1 MMKHLYPQQNLAQSI
16 TKDASSQTY
25 YTIHFLVDSERVDN
39 AYRAY
44 AFFRWVDDTLDAG
57 PISASER
64 HAFLERQKSL
74 LEKCYRGE
82 LPNGTNQEEAM
93 LVELIR
99 QDGEKDSGL
108 QIYLRNMMKVMDFDA
123 RRRGRLISQ
132 FELNEYTRWLAS
144 AVTEAMHYFIGNGS
158 FSPRDETRYLA
169 VTAAHIT
176 HMLRDTF
183 DDLQA
188 GYYNIPREAL
198 ASDRMLP
205 KYLYS
210 KACREWVRTRVQLAR
225 SYFRA
230 GRDYLSRVENLRCR
244 LAGYAYSARFE
255 WLLDTFEEEDYLLRP
270 EYSERK
276 SLGTGLQMGLSTLSA
291 LLNVREQK
299 VLQQPGVPQPM
310 RKL

>member
-1 MMKHLYPQQNLAQSI
+1 MMTHLSLQQNLARSI

-25 YTIHFLVDSERVDN
+25 YTIRFLVDSGRVDN

-44 AFFRWVDDTLDAG
+44 AYFRWVDDTLDAG
-57 PISASER
+57 PISPSER
-64 HAFLERQKSL
+64 QAFLERQKSL
-74 LEKCYRGE
+74 LETCYRGE
-82 LPNGTNQEEAM
+82 LPNGTNHEEAM

-158 FSPRDETRYLA
+158 YSPRDETRYLA

-183 DDLQA
+183 DDLQT
-188 GYYNIPREAL
+188 GYNNIPREAL
-198 ASDRMLP
+198 AADHMHP
-205 KYLYS
+205 KYMYS
-210 KACREWVRTRVQLAR
+210 KACREWVRTRVRLAR
-225 SYFRA
+225 SYFVA
-230 GRDYLSRVENLRCR
+230 GRDYLSRVENPRCR
-244 LAGYAYSARFE
+244 MAGYAYTARFE
-255 WLLDTFEEEDYLLRP
+255 WLLDTFEQEDYFLRP

-276 SLGTGLQMGLSTLSA
+276 SFQTGLQMGLSTLSA
-291 LLNVREQK
+291 FLDVREQK